1 MTAPLYSSDITE
13 TQQETQPAQEKRVPQ
28 LRTMPNGGKLWAG
41 PPGNPVAGPGR
52 PKDELRAKLLEI
64 GRAKAAPFLEG
75 LLEGNVSVTL
85 VGTCE
90 ECGHEQKVT
99 GPWLDTTID
108 KVRKSVNDRIAAS
121 EQALKYGLG
130 TQKEVS
136 VQNVRARM
144 EQTLQIIQRVC
155 PPDVAKQLIETIRP
169 VWT

>member
-13 TQQETQPAQEKRVPQ
+13 TPEDTPERPVGELVPQ
-28 LRTMPNGGKLWAG
+28 KHGGAIWRG
-41 PPGNPVAGPGR
+41 PMRNPVAGPGR

-90 ECGHEQKVT
+90 ECGHEQHVT

-108 KVRKSVNDRIAAS
+108 KVRQSVDERIKAS

-136 VQNVRARM
+136 VSNVRARM
-144 EQTLQIIQRVC
+144 EQTLEIIQRVC
-155 PPDVAKQLIETIRP
+155 PPDLAKQLIETIRP
-169 VWT
+169 VWS